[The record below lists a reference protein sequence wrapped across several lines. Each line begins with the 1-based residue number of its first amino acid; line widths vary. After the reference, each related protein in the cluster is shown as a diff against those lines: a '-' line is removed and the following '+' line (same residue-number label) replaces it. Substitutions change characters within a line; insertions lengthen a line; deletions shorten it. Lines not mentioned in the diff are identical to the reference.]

1 MKNTTRL
8 TDDQRWQSVL
18 ARDPSADGEFVFA
31 VRTTGIFCRSSCRA
45 KHALRENVTFYADA
59 DEALAAGFRPCKRC
73 QPDKANAQQH
83 RLDKITRACRLLE
96 QETPVTLDAL
106 AEQVAMSP
114 FHLHR
119 LFKATTGM
127 TPKAW
132 QQAWRARRLRESLA
146 KGESV
151 TQAILNAGFPDG
163 SSYYRKAD
171 KTLGMTAKQFRHGGE
186 NVDVRYALADCELGR
201 CLVAE
206 SERGICAI
214 LLGDNDAM
222 LISELQQMFPA
233 ADNAPADPTFQQHV
247 REVIASL
254 NHRDMPLMLPLDI
267 RGTAFQQQVWQAL
280 CTIPCGET
288 VSYQQ
293 LANTIGKP
301 KAVRAVASAC
311 AANKLAIVIPCHRVV
326 RGDGALSGYR
336 WGGHAKRNYYAAKL
350 KMRIHKCWI
359 CLPMLNPGR
368 NRWRLAR

>member
-1 MKNTTRL
+1 MKNATCL

-18 ARDPSADGEFVFA
+18 ARDPNADSEFVFA
-31 VRTTGIFCRSSCRA
+31 VRTTGIFCRPSCRA
-45 KHALRENVTFYADA
+45 RHALRENVSFYANA
-59 DEALAAGFRPCKRC
+59 CEALAAGFRPCKRC

-83 RLDKITRACRLLE
+83 RLDKITHACRLLE
-96 QETPVTLDAL
+96 QETPVTLEAL
-106 AEQVAMSP
+106 ADQVAMSP

-151 TQAILNAGFPDG
+151 TTSILNAGFPDS

-171 KTLGMTAKQFRHGGE
+171 ETLGMTAKQFRHGGE
-186 NVDVRYALADCELGR
+186 NLAVRYALADCALGR

-214 LLGDNDAM
+214 LLGDDDAT

-233 ADNAPADPTFQQHV
+233 ADNAPAD
-247 REVIASL
+247 
-254 NHRDMPLMLPLDI
+254 LM
-267 RGTAFQQQVWQAL
+267 FQQQVWQAL
-280 CTIPCGET
+280 RTIPCGET

-293 LANTIGKP
+293 LANAIGKP

-311 AANKLAIVIPCHRVV
+311 AANKLAIIIPCHRVV
-326 RGDGALSGYR
+326 RGDGTLSGYR
-336 WGGHAKRNYYAAKL
+336 WGVSRKAQLLRREAENEE
-350 KMRIHKCWI
+350 R
-359 CLPMLNPGR
+359 
-368 NRWRLAR
+368 

>member
-1 MKNTTRL
+1 MKKATCL

-18 ARDPSADGEFVFA
+18 ARDPNADGEFVFA
-31 VRTTGIFCRSSCRA
+31 VRTTGIFCRPSCRA
-45 KHALRENVTFYADA
+45 RHALRENVSFYANA
-59 DEALAAGFRPCKRC
+59 SEALAAGFRPCKRC

-83 RLDKITRACRLLE
+83 RLDKITHACRLLE
-96 QETPVTLDAL
+96 QETPVTLEAL
-106 AEQVAMSP
+106 ADQVAMSP

-151 TQAILNAGFPDG
+151 TTSILNAGFPDS

-171 KTLGMTAKQFRHGGE
+171 ETLGMTAKQFRHGGE
-186 NVDVRYALADCELGR
+186 NLAVRYALADCALGR

-214 LLGDNDAM
+214 LLGDDDAT

-233 ADNAPADPTFQQHV
+233 ADNAPAD
-247 REVIASL
+247 
-254 NHRDMPLMLPLDI
+254 LM
-267 RGTAFQQQVWQAL
+267 FQQQVWQAL
-280 CTIPCGET
+280 RTIPCGET

-293 LANTIGKP
+293 LANAIGKP

-311 AANKLAIVIPCHRVV
+311 AANKLAIIIPCHRVV
-326 RGDGALSGYR
+326 RGDGTLSGYR
-336 WGGHAKRNYYAAKL
+336 WGVSRKAQLLRREAENEE
-350 KMRIHKCWI
+350 R
-359 CLPMLNPGR
+359 
-368 NRWRLAR
+368 

>member
-1 MKNTTRL
+1 MKNATCL

-18 ARDPSADGEFVFA
+18 ARDPNADSEFVFA
-31 VRTTGIFCRSSCRA
+31 VRTTGIFCRPSCRA
-45 KHALRENVTFYADA
+45 RHALRENVSFYANA
-59 DEALAAGFRPCKRC
+59 CEALAAGFRPCKRC

-83 RLDKITRACRLLE
+83 RLDKITHACRLLE
-96 QETPVTLDAL
+96 QETPITLEAL
-106 AEQVAMSP
+106 ADQVAMSP

-151 TQAILNAGFPDG
+151 TTSILNAGFPDS

-171 KTLGMTAKQFRHGGE
+171 ETLGMTAKQFRHGGE
-186 NVDVRYALADCELGR
+186 NLAVRYALADCALGR

-214 LLGDNDAM
+214 LLGDDDAT

-233 ADNAPADPTFQQHV
+233 ADNAPADLMFQQHV

-254 NHRDMPLMLPLDI
+254 NQRDTPLTLPLDI

-280 CTIPCGET
+280 RTIPCGET

-293 LANTIGKP
+293 LANAIGKP

-311 AANKLAIVIPCHRVV
+311 AANKLAIIIPCHRVV
-326 RGDGALSGYR
+326 RGDGTLSGYR
-336 WGGHAKRNYYAAKL
+336 WGVSRKAQLLRREAENEE
-350 KMRIHKCWI
+350 R
-359 CLPMLNPGR
+359 
-368 NRWRLAR
+368 

>member
-1 MKNTTRL
+1 MKKATCL

-18 ARDPSADGEFVFA
+18 ARDPNADGEFVFA
-31 VRTTGIFCRSSCRA
+31 VRTTGIFCRPSCRA
-45 KHALRENVTFYADA
+45 RHALRENVSFYANA
-59 DEALAAGFRPCKRC
+59 SEALAAGFRPCKRC
-73 QPDKANAQQH
+73 QPDKANPRQH
-83 RLDKITRACRLLE
+83 RLDKITHACRLLE
-96 QETPVTLDAL
+96 QETPVTLEAL
-106 AEQVAMSP
+106 ADQVAMSP

-151 TQAILNAGFPDG
+151 TTSILNAGFPD
-163 SSYYRKAD
+163 S
-171 KTLGMTAKQFRHGGE
+171 
-186 NVDVRYALADCELGR
+186 RYALADCELGR

-214 LLGDNDAM
+214 LLGDDDAT

-233 ADNAPADPTFQQHV
+233 ADNAPADLMFQQHV

-254 NHRDMPLMLPLDI
+254 NQRDTPLTLPLDI

-280 CTIPCGET
+280 RTIPCGET

-293 LANTIGKP
+293 LANAIGKP

-326 RGDGALSGYR
+326 RGDGSLSGYR
-336 WGGHAKRNYYAAKL
+336 WGVSRKAQLLRREAENEE
-350 KMRIHKCWI
+350 R
-359 CLPMLNPGR
+359 
-368 NRWRLAR
+368 